1 MTGSTTVVTSDE
13 RDVPP
18 GEGLPGRW
26 RRLWGSAAWVRE
38 AVLVG
43 AVDELYEVTRSLA
56 PTRVGKA
63 FANAHAIE
71 RLEQALHLNVERPL
85 NHALL
90 DVTILIPPIS
100 VYYQVGHLVALLAA
114 LIWAWCRHRD
124 LYRAARNALLA
135 LTLGGLAWYWLM
147 PTAPPRFAL
156 PGVVDVVAA
165 HPVLLASQES
175 VVGLVN
181 EYAAMPSL
189 HVAWAVW
196 VALTVTGLSARRVR
210 WVAWVHPAATT
221 LVVLATANHYL
232 LDAVAGAV
240 LALLAWLLAGPG
252 GPLAPAA
259 GLGRRP
265 RRVLA
270 GRRPA
275 DEDRRA
281 DAR

>member
-1 MTGSTTVVTSDE
+1 
-13 RDVPP
+13 
-18 GEGLPGRW
+18 
-26 RRLWGSAAWVRE
+26 VRE

-63 FANAHAIE
+63 FANAQAIE
-71 RLEQALHLNVERPL
+71 RLERALYLNPERPL
-85 NHALL
+85 NHALV
-90 DVTILIPPIS
+90 DMPVLIPPIS
-100 VYYQVGHLVALLAA
+100 VYYQVGHLVALLAT
-114 LIWAWCRHRD
+114 LIWAWRRHRD
-124 LYRAARNALLA
+124 LYRSARNSLLV
-135 LTLGGLAWYWLM
+135 LTLAGLVGYWMM

-196 VALTVTGLSARRVR
+196 VALAVTALSARRAR
-210 WVAWVHPAATT
+210 WVAWAHPVATT

-252 GPLAPAA
+252 WPPALA

-275 DEDRRA
+275 S
-281 DAR
+281 

>member
-1 MTGSTTVVTSDE
+1 MTGSATVVTSED

-18 GEGLPGRW
+18 REGSPGRW
-26 RRLWGSAAWVRE
+26 RRLWGSAAFVRE
-38 AVLVG
+38 AVLIV

-63 FANAHAIE
+63 LANARAIE
-71 RLEQALHLNVERPL
+71 RLERTLHLNPERPL

-90 DVTILIPPIS
+90 DVPVLIPPIS

-114 LIWAWCRHRD
+114 LIWAWRRHRE

-196 VALTVTGLSARRVR
+196 VALTATTLSARRLR
-210 WVAWVHPAATT
+210 WLAWVHPVATT

-232 LDAVAGAV
+232 LDALAGTV
-240 LALLAWLLAGPG
+240 LAFVAWLLAGP
-252 GPLAPAA
+252 PRLA
-259 GLGRRP
+259 GLAGLAGPPRLTSIVQRP
-265 RRVLA
+265 LGALA
-270 GRRPA
+270 GRRPSH
-275 DEDRRA
+275 
-281 DAR
+281 